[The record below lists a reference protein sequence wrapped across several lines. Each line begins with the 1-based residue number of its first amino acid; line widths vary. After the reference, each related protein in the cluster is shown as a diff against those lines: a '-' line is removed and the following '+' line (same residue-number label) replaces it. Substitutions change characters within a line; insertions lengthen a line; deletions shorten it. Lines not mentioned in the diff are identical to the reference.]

1 MLDSEEVQTARGSAS
16 LLVSTLTS
24 QPPFLCH
31 FLETMKAT
39 KETSSDYIHSHFLE
53 LKITEEKFKV
63 ENHLSSRKTHK

>member
-1 MLDSEEVQTARGSAS
+1 MLDSEEVQDCRGSVS

-24 QPPFLCH
+24 QPPFPLSLSRNHETHQRNVKCH
-31 FLETMKAT
+31 FLN
-39 KETSSDYIHSHFLE
+39 